1 MMLLSLTDFI
11 GRFHP
16 VLVHLPIGILLIGL
30 LLQWLSA
37 EEKYRISQEVIKIV
51 LLCGLFSAIISCITG
66 YMLSLNGN
74 YDENLV
80 AWHMWMGMAVAA
92 CSLLLVFKVMKQ
104 QLDSTHRIA
113 SIALLGIIII
123 TGHLGGS
130 LTHGSDYLSAAW
142 NDNDS
147 VSNRPPKIIE
157 HVQEAKVY
165 EDLVQPLLQTRCYNC
180 HGPQRHKGGLRLDGP
195 QWLLKGGKD
204 GAVVQSGNAKQSELI
219 KRLLLPRED
228 EHHMPPKDKP
238 QLTDRQ
244 VAVLQWWIDEGMD
257 FTKKVKEL
265 PQPDPVKPALL
276 SMQGASTAGRESIP
290 STPVEAADPQAVKAL
305 EAKGVVVIPLAQNTH
320 YLMASF
326 VSSPNF
332 SDSDMHLLL
341 PLQKQ
346 LVYLKIGRTRITD
359 ASMQTIQKFSRLI
372 QLDLDHTSITNKG
385 VALLSVLTGLQ
396 WLNLVGTNTSA
407 SGLLALKSL
416 KKLQSVYLYQTKINA
431 EGYSQLKKVF
441 PKTSLDTGGY
451 TVPYFANDTTVK
463 K

>member
-1 MMLLSLTDFI
+1 MELLSLTDFI

-16 VLVHLPIGILLIGL
+16 VLVHLPIGILLMGL

-37 EEKYRISQEVIKIV
+37 KEKYKISHEVIKIV

-66 YMLSLNGN
+66 YMLSLNGD

-113 SIALLGIIII
+113 SIALLGLIVV

-130 LTHGSDYLSAAW
+130 LTHGADYLTAAW
-142 NDNDS
+142 SDDS
-147 VSNRPPKIIE
+147 TVSKNSPKIIAN
-157 HVQEAKVY
+157 VQEVKVY
-165 EDLVQPLLQTRCYNC
+165 DDLVQPLLQTRCYNC
-180 HGPQRHKGGLRLDGP
+180 HGPQRHKGGLRLDSP

-204 GAVVQSGNAKQSELI
+204 GAVVQSRNAKQSELI

-238 QLTDRQ
+238 QLNDKQ
-244 VAVLQWWIDEGMD
+244 VAILQWWIDEGMD

-265 PQPDPVKPALL
+265 PQPDLIKPALL

-290 STPVEAADPQAVKAL
+290 STPVDAADPLAVKAL
-305 EAKGVVVIPLAQNTH
+305 EVKGVVVIPLAQNTH

-326 VSSPNF
+326 VSAPNF

-346 LVYLKIGRTRITD
+346 LVYLKLGHTRITD
-359 ASMQTIQKFSRLI
+359 VAMQSIQKFSRLI
-372 QLDLDHTSITNKG
+372 QLDLDHTSITDKG
-385 VALLSVLTGLQ
+385 VALLSSLNDLQ
-396 WLNLVGTNTSA
+396 WLNLVGTSTSS

-416 KKLQSVYLYQTKINA
+416 KQLQSVYLYQTKLNA
-431 EGYSQLKKVF
+431 EGYSELKKAF
-441 PKTSLDTGGY
+441 PKTSFDTGGY